1 MPDPN
6 WRPDGA
12 PPHGNRF
19 TQKLGVYL
27 FGVAIGLA
35 FLGWIQYRKSL
46 ATQPTPAP
54 ATQQEAPATAPPP
67 TPTSPPADPSP

>member
-19 TQKLGVYL
+19 AQKLGVYL

-46 ATQPTPAP
+46 ATQPAPAQPAP
-54 ATQQEAPATAPPP
+54 QEAPTPSASAPPVD
-67 TPTSPPADPSP
+67 PAP

>member
-6 WRPDGA
+6 WRPEGA

-19 TQKLGVYL
+19 IQKLGVYL

-46 ATQPTPAP
+46 ATQPAPAP
-54 ATQQEAPATAPPP
+54 ATQQGAP
-67 TPTSPPADPSP
+67 TPPASEPPADPAP

>member
-6 WRPDGA
+6 WRPEGA
-12 PPHGNRF
+12 PPQGNRF
-19 TQKLGVYL
+19 VQKLGVYL

-46 ATQPTPAP
+46 ATQPNPAQP
-54 ATQQEAPATAPPP
+54 ALQEAPATPQPAP
-67 TPTSPPADPSP
+67 SADPAP

>member
-6 WRPDGA
+6 WRPEGA

-19 TQKLGVYL
+19 IQKLGVYL

-46 ATQPTPAP
+46 ATQPAP
-54 ATQQEAPATAPPP
+54 ATQQELAAPPP
-67 TPTSPPADPSP
+67 PPPSPAADPSP